1 MIRILAPTLIA
12 LSVSTASW
20 AQESTQAPE
29 PTLGEM
35 TTDSA
40 DKVIEKTNS
49 TAEELAQD
57 VDSMNED
64 IPVDR
69 TMLRRPAN
77 IDRAGYMVADPA
89 ELTAEHLTGA
99 RVYSTEDEDMGEV
112 DELLLSEDGSSVE
125 KAVLDVG
132 GFLGM
137 GEHEVAVSM
146 EELHIMRSDDGMDFR
161 VYMDATQEELEAQ
174 PEYDG

>member
-1 MIRILAPTLIA
+1 MNRILIPTLIA

-20 AQESTQAPE
+20 GQQSTDAPE

-40 DKVIEKTNS
+40 VPAVEATDDLTQK
-49 TAEELAQD
+49 A
-57 VDSMNED
+57 DSMD
-64 IPVDR
+64 DSLPTDR
-69 TMLRRPAN
+69 TTLRRPAN

-89 ELTAEHLTGA
+89 ELTAERLTGA
-99 RVYSTEDEDMGEV
+99 RVYGTDDEDIGEI
-112 DELLLSEDGSSVE
+112 DELLLTEDGSGVDR
-125 KAVLDVG
+125 VVVDVG

-137 GEHEVAVSM
+137 GEHEVAVTM
-146 EELHIMRSDDGMDFR
+146 EELHILRSDDGMDFR

-174 PEYDG
+174 PEYEG